1 MDEEDSLPSAPV
13 CVSGAF
19 HLQHQIPKEE
29 GVAWG
34 ARVAWRLAPRL
45 RTHQLWLGRI
55 SESPLHF
62 WKRHFGPRQ
71 SDIWCEEILK
81 R

>member
-1 MDEEDSLPSAPV
+1 MYEENTLPSAPV

-19 HLQHQIPKEE
+19 HLQYQVPREE
-29 GVAWG
+29 GAAWG

-45 RTHQLWLGRI
+45 RTHQMWPDYI

-71 SDIWCEEILK
+71 SYIWCEEILK